1 MARTACDLGAARHFA
16 LLAVSRVAIVTC
28 AGANDPDNPRL
39 FAALTDLEVSADL
52 VVWDDDAVRWD
63 DYDLVV
69 LRSTWDYPSRRAEF
83 LKWASS
89 RARLENPLSVIE
101 YNSDKHYLSDLE
113 AHGLAIIPSH
123 FCAVGETPGFP
134 VGDFVVKPCVGAGS
148 LNVERYRES
157 EVDAATRHVQELHG
171 KGRDVLIQP
180 YIHSVDTI
188 GERGLIFID
197 GTFSHAMS
205 KGAML
210 NVAQDARDFL
220 FRREQMS
227 SALAEADA
235 ILYATEVLSTMGL
248 SDLLYARVD
257 LVATIRGWLVM
268 ELELVEPS
276 LYLTFDNEAAT
287 KLASGIAKRLG

>member
-1 MARTACDLGAARHFA
+1 
-16 LLAVSRVAIVTC
+16 VSRLAIVTSK
-28 AGANDPDNPRL
+28 GADDPDNPRL
-39 FAALTDLEVSADL
+39 FAALGALQLSADL

-69 LRSTWDYPSRRAEF
+69 IRSTWDYPPRRAEF
-83 LKWASS
+83 LEWASS
-89 RARLENPLSVIE
+89 ISRLENPFPIVE
-101 YNSDKHYLSDLE
+101 YSSDKHYLADLE
-113 AHGLAIIPSH
+113 AHGLSVIPSR
-123 FCAVGETPGFP
+123 FYATGESPNFDFGEL
-134 VGDFVVKPCVGAGS
+134 VDFVVKPCVGAGS
-148 LNVERYRES
+148 LNVVRYRGDDVEAAARH
-157 EVDAATRHVQELHG
+157 VDALHG
-171 KGRDVLIQP
+171 EGRDVLLQP

-197 GTFSHAMS
+197 GEFSHAMT

-210 NVAQDARDFL
+210 NVAQSDRDFL
-220 FRREQMS
+220 YRREQMS

-235 ILYATEVLSTMGL
+235 ILYATEVLETMGL

-276 LYLTFDNEAAT
+276 LYLTYDDQAAA
-287 KLASGIAKRLG
+287 KLASAIATRLG

>member
-1 MARTACDLGAARHFA
+1 
-16 LLAVSRVAIVTC
+16 VSRVAIVTSK
-28 AGANDPDNPRL
+28 GADDPDNPRL
-39 FAALTDLEVSADL
+39 FAALSVLDLSADL
-52 VVWDDDAVRWD
+52 VVWDDDAVRWE

-69 LRSTWDYPSRRAEF
+69 VRSTWDYPPRRAEF
-83 LKWASS
+83 LEWASA
-89 RARLENPLSVIE
+89 RAHLENPLAIIDYS
-101 YNSDKHYLSDLE
+101 SDKHYLADLE
-113 AHGLAIIPSH
+113 AHGLSIIPSR
-123 FCAVGETPGFP
+123 FCAVGESPDFDFGDL
-134 VGDFVVKPCVGAGS
+134 VDFVVKPCVGAGS
-148 LNVERYRES
+148 FNVVRYRAD
-157 EVDAATRHVQELHG
+157 EVAAATRHVQGLHG
-171 KGRDVLIQP
+171 EGRDVLVQP

-188 GERGLIFID
+188 GERALIFID

-210 NVAQDARDFL
+210 NVAQNDRDFL
-220 FRREQMS
+220 YRREQMS

-276 LYLTFDNEAAT
+276 LYLTYNDEAAS
-287 KLASGIAKRLG
+287 KLASAIAERLE

>member
-1 MARTACDLGAARHFA
+1 
-16 LLAVSRVAIVTC
+16 VSRVAIVTSK
-28 AGANDPDNPRL
+28 GADDPDNPRL
-39 FAALTDLEVSADL
+39 FAALATLQLSADL
-52 VVWDDDAVRWD
+52 VVWDDDTVRWD

-69 LRSTWDYPSRRAEF
+69 IRSTWDYPSRRAEF
-83 LKWASS
+83 LEWASTIS
-89 RARLENPLSVIE
+89 RLENPFPIVE
-101 YNSDKHYLSDLE
+101 YSSDKHYLADLE
-113 AHGLAIIPSH
+113 AHGLSVIPSH
-123 FCAVGETPGFP
+123 FCAVGETPNFDFGEL
-134 VGDFVVKPCVGAGS
+134 VDFVVKPCVGAGS
-148 LNVERYRES
+148 LNVVRYRGDDVE
-157 EVDAATRHVQELHG
+157 AATRHVEALHRER
-171 KGRDVLIQP
+171 RDILIQP

-197 GTFSHAMS
+197 GTFSHAMT

-210 NVAQDARDFL
+210 NVAQSDRDFL

-235 ILYATEVLSTMGL
+235 ILYATEVLDAVGL

-276 LYLTFDNEAAT
+276 LYLTYDDQAAT
-287 KLASGIAKRLG
+287 KLASAIATRLG